1 MLHAQNPVVEI
12 RTSGST
18 AITSKASLHA
28 LYTTSPYIPIFS
40 QSSGTGIYSQEGLHG
55 EITPDAS
62 NPKNQFIGV
71 VGLGKNAPS
80 LGGNGA
86 YNVGVFGSGK
96 HGVWGKSSESFGFG
110 VYGDGHTGVLGIS
123 NTGGVGVQGISYGVG
138 FAGSFLGNVTI
149 SERLGIGISGNI
161 PDFTLEVGGR
171 ARLRSGGSNETSAG
185 VWFNNNLNNQLRA
198 FIGMRDDNEFG
209 IYSQSMA
216 QWLMRFNVNIG
227 SICSYST
234 ITNCSDIR
242 LKTDISPIQGSLTRI
257 QALNGVNYHWK
268 KHPET
273 SLQTGFIAQEVQK
286 IFPELVETDQEGFL
300 SVNYTGLIPHLL
312 EAIKDLKHQVEAHRT
327 TGEALLEINND
338 LKAQNE
344 KNEARLNAIES
355 VLKQLSTPSE
365 TVGK

>member
-40 QSSGTGIYSQEGLHG
+40 QASGTGVYSQEGLHG

-96 HGVWGKSSESFGFG
+96 HGLFGKSSESFGFG

-123 NTGGVGVQGISYGVG
+123 NTGGIGVQGISYGVG

-161 PDFTLEVGGR
+161 PDFTLDVGGR

-209 IYSQSMA
+209 IYSQGMA
-216 QWLMRFNVNIG
+216 QWLMRFNVNVG

-312 EAIKDLKHQVEAHRT
+312 EAIKELQ
-327 TGEALLEINND
+327 
-338 LKAQNE
+338 E
-344 KNEARLNAIES
+344 KNEVQSSTTQSLKLKNEQLEARLSAIEAA
-355 VLKQLSTPSE
+355 LNLPTGTRK
-365 TVGK
+365 

>member
-28 LYTTSPYIPIFS
+28 LYATSPYIPIFS
-40 QSSGTGIYSQEGLHG
+40 QASGTGIYSQEGLHG

-96 HGVWGKSSESFGFG
+96 HGLFGKSSESFGFG

-138 FAGSFLGNVTI
+138 LAGSFLGNVSI

-161 PDFTLEVGGR
+161 PDFTLDVGGR

-209 IYSQSMA
+209 IYSQGMA

-257 QALNGVNYHWK
+257 QALNDVNCHWK

-312 EAIKDLKHQVEAHRT
+312 EAIKELQ
-327 TGEALLEINND
+327 
-338 LKAQNE
+338 E
-344 KNEARLNAIES
+344 KNEAQSSTTQSLRLKNEQLEARLSAIEAA
-355 VLKQLSTPSE
+355 LNLPTG
-365 TVGK
+365 TGK